1 MGHSVMKPNQKREGE
16 TQLFG
21 KTYYIAAL
29 SSKGKVCFIA
39 NFPGGG
45 ATNGKSCYTTTSSNC
60 MLPCCRLKQVLASAK
75 HIQISA
81 GIMFIFI

>member
-45 ATNGKSCYTTTSSNC
+45 GGGLLMGKVVIQQR
-60 MLPCCRLKQVLASAK
+60 PVIACCLVVD
-75 HIQISA
+75 
-81 GIMFIFI
+81 